1 MCALTSENAAIDESN
16 VTSED
21 QTKNTLCPDKSV
33 LFHLVGHLW
42 IITKD
47 IQRGHIIPLLC
58 LYFLTQSANLKESL
72 TVRWLATRLHVNVFL
87 ANLKILDVF
96 SIYSLQVSSF
106 MYLFCNGALTLSLT
120 QIFQTG
126 HQIHQDSTRYFDFY
140 RPHACRKIKYWK
152 FSILFQSPRRLDVF
166 KTYLSD
172 WSNHF

>member
-1 MCALTSENAAIDESN
+1 MCALTSENPAIDESN

-72 TVRWLATRLHVNVFL
+72 TVCWLATRLHVNVFL

-96 SIYSLQVSSF
+96 SIYFLQVSSF

-126 HQIHQDSTRYFDFY
+126 HQIHQYSTRYFDFY